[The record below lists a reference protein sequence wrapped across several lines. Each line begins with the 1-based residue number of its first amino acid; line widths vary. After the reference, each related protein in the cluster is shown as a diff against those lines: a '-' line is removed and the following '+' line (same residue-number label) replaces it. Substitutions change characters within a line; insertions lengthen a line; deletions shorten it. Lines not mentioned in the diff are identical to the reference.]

1 MDQITPFETLE
12 MTNFSVFGGRVEH
25 HRHCQ
30 KRQGAGLGM
39 AEVRLNR

>member
-25 HRHCQ
+25 HCHCQ
-30 KRQGAGLGM
+30 KGKAPG
-39 AEVRLNR
+39 